1 MSQKLRPPPFAK
13 EFLQFKGR
21 FYYIFIFMGVHAWT
35 RANTFRHPYF
45 PSTLVLP
52 PGESPFDFIWPV
64 RDQDVYLLNTSPTN
78 DAYVREVVGCLFNA
92 GAKSI
97 QYVGVDTPVTEF
109 KKGA

>member
-1 MSQKLRPPPFAK
+1 MKRKRKISHDDFDADTPPPRRRPQGDPAPRSV
-13 EFLQFKGR
+13 L
-21 FYYIFIFMGVHAWT
+21 
-35 RANTFRHPYF
+35 
-45 PSTLVLP
+45 LP

-64 RDQDVYLLNTSPTN
+64 RDQDIYLLNTSPTN